1 MLTFHQIFLR
11 LPILIM
17 AMLSLL
23 FAAGCQTGNRPPPL
37 QAMDQKVD
45 LERFVGDWYVLANI
59 PTFLERGAHN
69 AIESYSLNDDGSIA
83 TVFTFNR
90 NSFDG
95 KVRTLRPTG
104 FVYNHETHAEWRMQ
118 FLWPFKA
125 AFLIIY
131 LDPEYET
138 TIIGVPGRS
147 YLWIMARSPQIPEE
161 QLQSLVDF
169 AIAEGHDIKK
179 IQRVPQQS
187 LEERSR

>member
-1 MLTFHQIFLR
+1 
-11 LPILIM
+11 M

-37 QAMDQKVD
+37 QAMDQEVD
-45 LERFVGDWYVLANI
+45 LERFMGDWYVLANI

-69 AIESYSLNDDGSIA
+69 AVESYSLNDDGSIA

-104 FVYNHETHAEWRMQ
+104 FVYNHETNAEWRMQ

-147 YLWIMARSPQIPEE
+147 YLWIMARSPRIPED
-161 QLQSLVDF
+161 QLQSLIDF
-169 AIAEGHDIKK
+169 AVAKGHDIEK

-187 LEERSR
+187 LEERNR